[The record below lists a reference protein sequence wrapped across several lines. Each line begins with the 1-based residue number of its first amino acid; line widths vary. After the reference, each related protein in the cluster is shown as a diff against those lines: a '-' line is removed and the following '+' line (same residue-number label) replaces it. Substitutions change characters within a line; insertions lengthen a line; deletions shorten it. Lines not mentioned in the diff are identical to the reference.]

1 MGLLLNRYVIIGVVL
16 LVVIGGGAAYGKI
29 SADMIRDLRE
39 QVGALTEQTKEL
51 QATNQALV
59 ADFSRVQRAQQ
70 DTDRKLENIRLTAIQ
85 AMRQISS
92 RTYDTHDI
100 PALQQQVN
108 KDMADVLQRLATLG
122 HAP

>member
-39 QVGALTEQTKEL
+39 QVGVLTEQTKEL

-85 AMRQISS
+85 VMRQISS

>member
-16 LVVIGGGAAYGKI
+16 LVVVGGGAAYGKI

-51 QATNQALV
+51 QATNQALI

-70 DTDRKLENIRLTAIQ
+70 DADRKLENIRLTAIQ
-85 AMRQISS
+85 AMRQISA